1 LGHFRLLYLFIHS
14 PRPRINSNGHSL
26 TRMRK
31 LPQKILK
38 NVGWGIKGKNLIE
51 TNYDFY
57 IFGAYGNL
65 VYPFTIQV
73 TGIIIIRGLHFGY
86 PVSCILYSVSFWPAG
101 ETEFMQTA
109 GDAAPKT
116 YPFLRGTQLMAG
128 FIDFP
133 FDFTHSFLWFA
144 CESKCSRAQLES
156 RSVMVDC
163 AIGSLLFALFVL
175 EKPPKAPKKHTP
187 HCFLCVGS
195 QWATWFALFAI
206 LGFYAALIKCVFGW
220 IVRDGIRMGMVLLC
234 LPFDIVFI

>member
-1 LGHFRLLYLFIHS
+1 MANIAEPSPSLYH
-14 PRPRINSNGHSL
+14 PDQPN
-26 TRMRK
+26 
-31 LPQKILK
+31 Q
-38 NVGWGIKGKNLIE
+38 
-51 TNYDFY
+51 
-57 IFGAYGNL
+57 
-65 VYPFTIQV
+65 
-73 TGIIIIRGLHFGY
+73 
-86 PVSCILYSVSFWPAG
+86 
-101 ETEFMQTA
+101 
-109 GDAAPKT
+109 T
-116 YPFLRGTQLMAG
+116 YPLLRGTQLMAG

-220 IVRDGIRMGMVLLC
+220 IGRDGDGSAMFAIRYCFYLNHRIGGRRSADGMKNERFSFASNVL
-234 LPFDIVFI
+234 VFFST